1 MPVDYVAWHS
11 VRCPLLSSH
20 LPSMFL
26 HRVKLSFD
34 GQRNFISESSQKV
47 LLAHRLCVSSWG
59 ILVHSGPRHATLLP
73 TSIGNGEIAVPKY
86 STPCVCGLSLSVQDV
101 SCRVSFFFCICG
113 PTRFTSFFS
122 SCHHCASEE
131 FAAWGNMTADG

>member
-26 HRVKLSFD
+26 HLVKLSFD

-101 SCRVSFFFCICG
+101 SCRVSFFSVYADLHG
-113 PTRFTSFFS
+113 LPLFS
-122 SCHHCASEE
+122 RLVIIARPKNLLH
-131 FAAWGNMTADG
+131 GVI